1 MRTIIAIM
9 IILAFA
15 MPVIAE
21 EISVDID
28 RIALLTP
35 SSIDR
40 ASESSQIAVFF
51 EMPVEVEGANVF
63 YSEIIINLDFSSID
77 IVGDD
82 KIELQARNITESWSA
97 EDANWNSLADDI
109 DTLSFYTYTFDMDD
123 DTEIHLDVTMFVM
136 DVVQGNT
143 SNFGLMLIPHK
154 FDQWAYQIDP
164 SIVSQ
169 IGANA
174 RLRIVYD

>member
-1 MRTIIAIM
+1 M
-9 IILAFA
+9 AFA

-21 EISVDID
+21 EVTVNID
-28 RIALLTP
+28 RVALLTP
-35 SSIDR
+35 PPEEMDT
-40 ASESSQIAVFF
+40 ESNRIAVFF
-51 EMPVEVEGANVF
+51 EMPVEIESANVF
-63 YSEIIINLDFSSID
+63 YSEVIINLDFSGIS

-82 KIELQARNITESWSA
+82 KVELQARNITDSWSA
-97 EDANWNSLADDI
+97 EDADWNGLADDI

-136 DVVQGNT
+136 DVAQGSIN
-143 SNFGLMLIPHK
+143 NYGLMLIPHK